1 LIPANPAVGQEIWE
15 VMSLLPYE
23 VGLISV
29 LFDSSFEKV
38 LGVVE
43 NFA

>member
-15 VMSLLPYE
+15 VMSLHPYE
-23 VGLISV
+23 LDLISM

-38 LGVVE
+38 LSVVE